1 MGWNCC
7 FECNESFGD
16 FQWFRLED
24 IQAIR
29 FVGGF
34 ARAGAISPS
43 EYREATPDPIAQFSA
58 QVAQHMNE
66 DHMEST
72 IAIISHYI
80 PGMVVEEAKITSI
93 DRLGMFIKVK
103 RTPRAS
109 DQYQEFK
116 LRMPFPRPA
125 QDRADLRSLIVE
137 MTTEA
142 SASTKGAE
150 K

>member
-1 MGWNCC
+1 
-7 FECNESFGD
+7 
-16 FQWFRLED
+16 LED
-24 IQAIR
+24 IQAVR

-43 EYREATPDPIAQFSA
+43 EYSEATPDPIAQFSS

-80 PGMVVEEAKITSI
+80 PGMVVEEAKIVSI
-93 DRLGMFIKVK
+93 DRLGMYIKVK

-137 MTTEA
+137 MTTKA
-142 SASTKGAE
+142 TAGTKVAE
-150 K
+150 